1 MDVPEVAPAV
11 LGEIITMAV
20 APVFLISAL
29 IVLLGL
35 LSSRSMRIIDSIF
48 ELAGERALS
57 PHDPLLALQKRRL
70 RHISLAFREAVI
82 ATAMVCLVVLLLF
95 LNVMV
100 AMDLAPLCEL
110 SLHCSNAA
118 GDPRIDHAL
127 PRTAAGPGCSTPTPA
142 WGLLSQS
149 GASRITSDVVQLI
162 SDASIQVDC
171 HGLRSWG

>member
-100 AMDLAPLCEL
+100 AMDLAPLVSCL
-110 SLHCSNAA
+110 FIAA
-118 GDPRIDHAL
+118 MLLVIHAL
-127 PRTAAGPGCSTPTPA
+127 IMLYRELHFALAAARRHLPG
-142 WGLLSQS
+142 GF
-149 GASRITSDVVQLI
+149 
-162 SDASIQVDC
+162 
-171 HGLRSWG
+171 

>member
-100 AMDLAPLCEL
+100 AMDLAPLVSYL
-110 SLHCSNAA
+110 FIAA
-118 GDPRIDHAL
+118 MLLVIHAL
-127 PRTAAGPGCSTPTPA
+127 IMLYRELQLALAAARRHLPG
-142 WGLLSQS
+142 GF
-149 GASRITSDVVQLI
+149 
-162 SDASIQVDC
+162 
-171 HGLRSWG
+171 

>member
-29 IVLLGL
+29 IVFLGL

-48 ELAGERALS
+48 ELAGDRALS
-57 PHDPLLALQKRRL
+57 PQDPLLALQKRRL

-100 AMDLAPLCEL
+100 AMDLAPLVSYL
-110 SLHCSNAA
+110 FIAA
-118 GDPRIDHAL
+118 MLLVIHAL
-127 PRTAAGPGCSTPTPA
+127 IMLYRELQLALAAARRHLPG
-142 WGLLSQS
+142 GF
-149 GASRITSDVVQLI
+149 
-162 SDASIQVDC
+162 
-171 HGLRSWG
+171 

>member
-70 RHISLAFREAVI
+70 RHISLASEKRSS
-82 ATAMVCLVVLLLF
+82 
-95 LNVMV
+95 
-100 AMDLAPLCEL
+100 PPPW
-110 SLHCSNAA
+110 S
-118 GDPRIDHAL
+118 
-127 PRTAAGPGCSTPTPA
+127 A
-142 WGLLSQS
+142 WWCCCCFSM
-149 GASRITSDVVQLI
+149 
-162 SDASIQVDC
+162 
-171 HGLRSWG
+171 

>member
-48 ELAGERALS
+48 ELAGDRALS
-57 PHDPLLALQKRRL
+57 PQDPLLALQKRRL

-100 AMDLAPLCEL
+100 AMDLAPLVSYL
-110 SLHCSNAA
+110 FIAA
-118 GDPRIDHAL
+118 MLLVIHAL
-127 PRTAAGPGCSTPTPA
+127 IMLYRELQLALAAARRHLPG
-142 WGLLSQS
+142 GF
-149 GASRITSDVVQLI
+149 
-162 SDASIQVDC
+162 
-171 HGLRSWG
+171 

>member
-57 PHDPLLALQKRRL
+57 PQDPLLALQKRRL

-100 AMDLAPLCEL
+100 AMDLAPLVSYL
-110 SLHCSNAA
+110 FIAA
-118 GDPRIDHAL
+118 MLLVIHAL
-127 PRTAAGPGCSTPTPA
+127 IMLYRELQLALAAARRHLPG
-142 WGLLSQS
+142 GF
-149 GASRITSDVVQLI
+149 
-162 SDASIQVDC
+162 
-171 HGLRSWG
+171 